1 LEDAQ
6 RRWNEILEVCREKN
20 RSVHALLRAGR
31 LLGADDSEILVLG
44 FPYEFH
50 RERIEDLKN
59 RAVVEDVIA
68 RVLNH
73 RIRIRCALISRE
85 AVATVDPLQAAME
98 DPIVRS
104 AISLGA
110 RVRSVT
116 DDSSEEKQ

>member
-1 LEDAQ
+1 MA
-6 RRWNEILEVCREKN
+6 
-20 RSVHALLRAGR
+20 
-31 LLGADDSEILVLG
+31 ADDGEVLVLG

-59 RAVVEDVIA
+59 RAVVEDVITRA
-68 RVLNH
+68 LN
-73 RIRIRCALISRE
+73 RKIRIRCALISRE
-85 AVATVDPLQAAME
+85 AVATADPFQAAME

-116 DDSSEEKQ
+116 DDRSEEKQ